1 MSIAPKPAGAAT
13 RRCGPSPPNPSTLR
27 QSPDLTRADLDG
39 LDRPIT
45 RGAGFSV
52 VVGEFQL
59 LADALFGAPAW
70 ETAQRICASGAVSE
84 RRAARATSRR
94 KRLAEVL

>member
-1 MSIAPKPAGAAT
+1 MSIARKPAGAAT
-13 RRCGPSPPNPSTLR
+13 TRCRPSPPNPSTLR

-45 RGAGFSV
+45 HGTGFSV
-52 VVGEFQL
+52 LVGEFQL
-59 LADALFGAPAW
+59 LADALFGAP
-70 ETAQRICASGAVSE
+70 RVGHCAAHLRNWGGV
-84 RRAARATSRR
+84 RATSRR